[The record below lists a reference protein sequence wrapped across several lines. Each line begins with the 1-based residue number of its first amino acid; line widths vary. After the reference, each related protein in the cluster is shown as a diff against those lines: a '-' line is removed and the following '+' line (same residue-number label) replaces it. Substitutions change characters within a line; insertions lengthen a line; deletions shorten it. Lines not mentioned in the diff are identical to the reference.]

1 MPKSTHRVICNR
13 TFIQNRDIKLGTV
26 NYLPLG
32 AKVSVI
38 DIDKEWAKII
48 LPENNDYKYAY
59 IPIKHLIRNDTKI
72 YNWVNIAEK
81 LIGTPYV
88 WGGRNS
94 MGLDCS
100 ALLQLSYQTYGENIP
115 RNSNDQAMINKEVID
130 NYNFLER
137 GFVVFWNG
145 HVAIMTDE
153 LNCIHANAYHMEVS
167 EPLEKIAEKAHK
179 KTNYKN
185 NEF

>member
-1 MPKSTHRVICNR
+1 
-13 TFIQNRDIKLGTV
+13 
-26 NYLPLG
+26 
-32 AKVSVI
+32 
-38 DIDKEWAKII
+38 
-48 LPENNDYKYAY
+48 
-59 IPIKHLIRNDTKI
+59 
-72 YNWVNIAEK
+72 
-81 LIGTPYV
+81 
-88 WGGRNS
+88 

-167 EPLEKIAEKAHK
+167 IEPLEKIVERAHK
-179 KTNYKN
+179 KNPIIKIMN
-185 NEF
+185 FN